1 MDQTNEKR
9 DIQSVSDFF
18 EGRSV
23 FLTGASGFLGTV
35 ILETLLR
42 CCPGIASVYILLRSK
57 RGLMPAQRKEMI
69 FEKKVLVYTSSS
81 YSNSHDDLP
90 IKEEVYRLPFPV
102 QTFLSALKEQDDNK
116 LLELTSQH
124 KSDWPNWYSLSKCIS
139 ENIFQYMASDLSVA
153 IIRPSIV
160 GSTWKNPIP
169 GYLDENSVFA
179 ILNTLAAERIIK
191 VLLGDANRKLNIIP
205 ADVVANVHL
214 MAAWSIGTK
223 NVFATYYT
231 INKFLFAIGNA
242 QMMTPQCETIN
253 MDYLNDLLHDN
264 DRKILDNGI
273 QTIKL
278 DEYMKPAV
286 QELPSP
292 SWKKQH
298 EIIIQ
303 YSWLISIIRYIVL
316 IISDLSSKM
325 KPSIDVFHDAI
336 PWQATAP
343 GIMLNI
349 KDELLAAIQSPVINY
364 QRSPKELTKEA
375 ACMICV
381 IFFFVLLAV
390 LGSSIT
396 VYECF
401 CKNNK
406 KMSRYEDGD
415 KNIKEVKKK
424 GDGNKYLKRNV
435 WLEGCAYFL
444 KIFCIVKNGSKIL
457 RTTSSENQIGCIH
470 GLRFIANAW
479 LILLH
484 TSMAY
489 ISTIKDMKEVKQLFE
504 LRVSQLML
512 GGIFSVDIFF
522 VIR

>member
-1 MDQTNEKR
+1 MDQTNEKTNN
-9 DIQSVSDFF
+9 QSVSDFF

-57 RGLMPAQRKEMI
+57 RGLMPAQRKEII
-69 FEKKVLVYTSSS
+69 FEKKVFAVLKERSPEIFDKVHVVSGDISKPELGLNDEDLQCITEQVSVVYHCAANINLAKPIRYIMQQNVCSTEAIIDLCRKMKRFCVLVYTSSS
-81 YSNSHDDLP
+81 YSNNSHDDLP
-90 IKEEVYRLPFPV
+90 IKEEVYRLPFPL

-116 LLELTSQH
+116 LLELTSRH
-124 KSDWPNWYSLSKCIS
+124 KSDWPNWYCLSKCIS
-139 ENIFQYMASDLSVA
+139 ENILQYMASDLSVA

-223 NVFATYYT
+223 KVSSPLVVNCTSTGSLDNKWNEINKSWNQICQNFHPTKCLPKYKRITVIKNKFLFLIASINKHLLPGIIADIILKIKGEEPSVFATYYT

-316 IISDLSSKM
+316 IISGCL
-325 KPSIDVFHDAI
+325 IYWLTTVVFRQFH
-336 PWQATAP
+336 
-343 GIMLNI
+343 
-349 KDELLAAIQSPVINY
+349 
-364 QRSPKELTKEA
+364 
-375 ACMICV
+375 
-381 IFFFVLLAV
+381 
-390 LGSSIT
+390 
-396 VYECF
+396 
-401 CKNNK
+401 
-406 KMSRYEDGD
+406 
-415 KNIKEVKKK
+415 
-424 GDGNKYLKRNV
+424 
-435 WLEGCAYFL
+435 
-444 KIFCIVKNGSKIL
+444 
-457 RTTSSENQIGCIH
+457 
-470 GLRFIANAW
+470 
-479 LILLH
+479 LI
-484 TSMAY
+484 
-489 ISTIKDMKEVKQLFE
+489 
-504 LRVSQLML
+504 
-512 GGIFSVDIFF
+512 
-522 VIR
+522 